1 MRRYFDWAAAAPPD
15 FGGWPPSD
23 FPFGNPSS
31 RHSEGKAAKAV
42 LENARE
48 RCAAVLG
55 ISPGE
60 IFFTSGGTESNALAL
75 FSLLARNGGAAR
87 EGVALLYSA
96 GEHPS
101 VRENCLALTRL
112 GVRSA
117 EIPLD
122 SGGAVCEK
130 NLRAALEKHRGVRMA
145 AIMAV
150 NNETGAINDMET
162 LSRVIDDAS
171 GGAGKVH
178 LHCDAVQAAGKI
190 PLELSLCDSAAISAH
205 KTGGPRGTGILY
217 ARKSFTPLVRGGD
230 QEGGLR
236 PGTENTAGAAAM
248 AACLE
253 RRAAGAAVETEGARL
268 RMAAL
273 LSRLRDIPRFS
284 PLPSFRENED
294 PRFSPWILQAAF
306 RGIAGEVM
314 VRALDEEGFAVS
326 TGSAC
331 SGAGKRRAVLE
342 AMGVDRETAFSGIR
356 ISQGWTTT
364 MDGIEALAETLARL
378 CQKL

>member
-1 MRRYFDWAAAAPPD
+1 MRRYFDWAASAPPD
-15 FGGWPPSD
+15 CGNRPPPD
-23 FPFGNPSS
+23 VPFGNPSS
-31 RHSEGKAAKAV
+31 PHREGKAAKAV

-48 RCAAVLG
+48 RCAAALG
-55 ISPGE
+55 VSSGE

-75 FSLLARNGGAAR
+75 FSLPARSGPAAR
-87 EGVALLYSA
+87 EGVAFLASA

-101 VRENCLALTRL
+101 VRENCPALARL
-112 GVRSA
+112 GVLCA

-122 SGGAVCEK
+122 SDGAVSEQK
-130 NLRAALEKHRGVRMA
+130 LRAALKQHPGVRMA

-150 NNETGAINDMET
+150 NNETGALNDMEN
-162 LSRVIDDAS
+162 LSRVIGDVS
-171 GGAGKVH
+171 GGTGKVH

-190 PLELSLCDSAAISAH
+190 PLDFSCCDSAAISAH
-205 KTGGPRGTGILY
+205 KIGGPRGAGILY
-217 ARKSFTPLVRGGD
+217 ARKSFVPLVKGGG

-236 PGTENTAGAAAM
+236 PGTENTAGAAAL
-248 AACLE
+248 AVCLE
-253 RRAAGAAVETEGARL
+253 RRAAGGTAEREGVAL
-268 RMAAL
+268 RMGAL
-273 LSRLRDIPRFS
+273 LSRLRNIPRFS
-284 PLPSFRENED
+284 PIPSCRENED

-331 SGAGKRRAVLE
+331 SGAGKRRTVLE

-356 ISQGWTTT
+356 VSQGWTTT
-364 MDGIEALAETLARL
+364 MDDIEALAETIARL